1 MQQGQLAQAFAG
13 QAKAGFPGGVQRDWG
28 QVLVEHGQQVLR
40 QLPGTVAF
48 AGAALDPFTEHLV
61 ELLEG
66 LGGLALGMDV
76 LQHAGKA
83 HALAVDELALAAAEQ
98 PARFQAVE

>member
-1 MQQGQLAQAFAG
+1 MQQRGLAQALAG
-13 QAKAGFPGGVQRDWG
+13 EAQARLPGRVERDRGEVFVQHR
-28 QVLVEHGQQVLR
+28 QQVLR

-48 AGAALDPFTEHLV
+48 TGAALDPFTEHLV

-83 HALAVDELALAAAEQ
+83 HALAVDELGLAAAEQ
-98 PARFQAVE
+98 PARFQAGE